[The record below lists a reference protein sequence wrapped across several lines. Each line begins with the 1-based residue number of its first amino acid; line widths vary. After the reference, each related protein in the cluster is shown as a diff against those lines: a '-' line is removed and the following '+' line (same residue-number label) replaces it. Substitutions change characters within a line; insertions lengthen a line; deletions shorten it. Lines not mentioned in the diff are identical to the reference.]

1 MVFFLTR
8 KEMAMVQYSLVMNI
22 IGLFIMAIDKYKAKH
37 HQWRIAEK
45 TIWLVS
51 FIGGAV
57 GTAVGM
63 YLFHHKTRHRAFR
76 YGLPLLAVMEIV
88 AYVWFLT
95 LCRG

>member
-22 IGLFIMAIDKYKAKH
+22 IGLFIMAIDKYKAKR

-45 TIWLVS
+45 TIWFVS
-51 FIGGAV
+51 LIGGAA
-57 GTAVGM
+57 GTTVGM

-76 YGLPLLAVMEIV
+76 YGLPFLAVMEIV
-88 AYVWFLT
+88 AYVWLFNSL
-95 LCRG
+95 